1 MQSLHSSSCIVV
13 ACCICGIVRLICK
26 QIMSYCLYDKAGYIF
41 ISAKDSFCTLVTV
54 DMMLII
60 VNLVAVRVSQKGHF
74 VQSCLIS
81 CSLCRTVN
89 SFMMLCIWSH
99 VFLHCAVVH
108 ETLENR
114 GILGQLRARIRAE
127 VFSALN
133 DPTDSRPEVSRENF
147 LINELIREYLDFNHY
162 KYASSVLA
170 AGLYFTSCTIPCFI
184 NC

>member
-1 MQSLHSSSCIVV
+1 MFLLVPAYPGCPGSKAVKRSGFHDCSSLLSRVALISLVIIELKSASLKTFGLVQSLHSSSCIVV

-26 QIMSYCLYDKAGYIF
+26 QIMSYCLCDKVKAGYIF

-89 SFMMLCIWSH
+89 SFMMLCI
-99 VFLHCAVVH
+99 
-108 ETLENR
+108 
-114 GILGQLRARIRAE
+114 
-127 VFSALN
+127 
-133 DPTDSRPEVSRENF
+133 
-147 LINELIREYLDFNHY
+147 
-162 KYASSVLA
+162 
-170 AGLYFTSCTIPCFI
+170 
-184 NC
+184 